1 MFEIITKFAIMS
13 TGFLAKVSVS
23 IEGVTC
29 FKVNLTGIAVNE
41 QLTFY
46 QNWIYLGYEIEK
58 FCKKNNRI

>member
-1 MFEIITKFAIMS
+1 MS